1 MSSRTKAVLYWV
13 FTGLSV
19 LYLIGSG
26 AADLARSPQM
36 ISGLAHLG
44 YPPYVATLLGIWKLL
59 AVPALLA
66 PGKAARSTP
75 ETPSSPVHRVR
86 EWAYAGIFFNLTG
99 AAFSHLASGDAFG
112 KALAPLVVLAIVA
125 TSWSLVRWRGAS
137 DDAASPA
144 TAAVS

>member
-1 MSSRTKAVLYWV
+1 
-13 FTGLSV
+13 
-19 LYLIGSG
+19 
-26 AADLARSPQM
+26 
-36 ISGLAHLG
+36 
-44 YPPYVATLLGIWKLL
+44 
-59 AVPALLA
+59 
-66 PGKAARSTP
+66 
-75 ETPSSPVHRVR
+75 VR